1 MTNRDFLIKWLAYA
15 LALLPVWFA
24 QAFLLSAYPLLGV
37 KPMLLPLCAMAVAAL
52 EGPMAGAG
60 FGLGVGLLM
69 DSLIPG
75 VPGAD
80 IFLLSLLGFCGGLLT
95 RYILRQDFG
104 GCFLC
109 SVGALAVLDLLRILL
124 WLFLGRAPLNPMLQ
138 VAGKEILWSLC
149 FTPLVYLLF
158 YWVYD
163 RVPKPTVL

>member
-1 MTNRDFLIKWLAYA
+1 MTNRDFFIKWLAYA

-24 QAFLLSAYPLLGV
+24 QAFLLSAYPLFGV
-37 KPMLLPLCAMAVAAL
+37 KPMLLPLGAMAVATL
-52 EGPMAGAG
+52 EGPVAGAG
-60 FGLGVGLLM
+60 FGLGVGLLF

-75 VPGAD
+75 MPGVN
-80 IFLLSLLGFCGGLLT
+80 IFLLSLLGFGAGLLT

-109 SVGALAVLDLLRILL
+109 SVGALVILDLLRILL
-124 WLFLGRAPLNPMLQ
+124 WLFLGRAPLTGMLR
-138 VAGKEILWSLC
+138 VAGKEIGWSLC

-158 YWVYD
+158 RWVYD